1 MYLHYADSVIGAWCC
16 STDDGNSWFG
26 DKYFDV
32 TKWKRGL
39 EFMAKRVSNTINI
52 YCIPYLFVK
61 GKTWGSMTS
70 MSMRNELRSPDDNT
84 TLVNKNYN
92 WANWYPNVVA
102 ASKIINAANPDT
114 LIFFSGMGFDTT
126 LQSVVTGASLG
137 NGLTFKKGDF
147 SYSNKIVME
156 LHNYQNSAT
165 SCSSI
170 QSTLQ
175 SGGFSTLTAASE
187 NQYPMV
193 MTEYGFDQTDTSYKG
208 VYATCLQS
216 YLPKQHVGWTLWA
229 VAGSYYIRDGTQDY
243 DETWGKIMIILPIV
257 ETNLRLGLYNHNWTG
272 WRAVGIDNLK
282 TMVKATLG

>member
-1 MYLHYADSVIGAWCC
+1 
-16 STDDGNSWFG
+16 
-26 DKYFDV
+26 
-32 TKWKRGL
+32 
-39 EFMAKRVSNTINI
+39 
-52 YCIPYLFVK
+52 
-61 GKTWGSMTS
+61 MTS

-84 TLVNKNYN
+84 TLVKNNYN
-92 WANWYPNVVA
+92 WADWYNNVVA

-137 NGLTFKKGDF
+137 SGLTFKKSDF

-170 QSTLQ
+170 QSSLN
-175 SGGFSTLTAASE
+175 SGGFSTLTAAAG

-193 MTEYGFDQTDTSYKG
+193 MTEFGFDQTDNSYKG

-216 YLPKQHVGWTLWA
+216 YLPAQHVGWTLWA
-229 VAGSYYIRDGTQDY
+229 LAGSYYIRSGTQDY
-243 DETWGKIMIILPIV
+243 DETWGMNAITFFIIKA
-257 ETNLRLGLYNHNWTG
+257 NFSLGLYNHNWTA

-282 TMVKATLG
+282 AMVKATLVN